1 MGQDGDGNGN
11 WARRR
16 RNDDNENHD
25 DGKKTCTK
33 NIKINAGFVTEEYL
47 LAVEVLNALW
57 QNIRTFSAGNPGVW
71 ICTACRVNDFI
82 DEREGL

>member
-16 RNDDNENHD
+16 RNDDNED

-33 NIKINAGFVTEEYL
+33 NTKIDAGFVMEEYL

-57 QNIRTFSAGNPGVW
+57 QNNRISPRAIQESGSVLLVTLIMSLMNVGASK
-71 ICTACRVNDFI
+71 
-82 DEREGL
+82 